1 MLYEGQAVSEPF
13 QSVLFQVDQISNH
26 LVLLVEQDALLLEL
40 EKEENENH
48 QRINALIIWTKR
60 TWQCNHQ

>member
-1 MLYEGQAVSEPF
+1 MLHEGQAISEPF

-40 EKEENENH
+40 GRKEKENH
-48 QRINALIIWTKR
+48 QEIKALVIWTKR
-60 TWQCNHQ
+60 TW